1 MKKKLLKG
9 CTLLLIALI
18 LLYASVKIINIIK
31 FSEIDKEM
39 NSMADSLGYKKEDF
53 VDEYKACYDIFAHCY
68 KFFIFKTDHDFE
80 KFSSL
85 VKNIKAFNT
94 SGGSDISGYEIFTK
108 INLRSNSSIT
118 INGSDALG
126 DRSQLP
132 RIFGNRWNVAIPN
145 TNDFIT
151 IDFYD
156 LAYIKNVKLNSTD
169 LGQNLVVIQ
178 YQYK

>member
-9 CTLLLIALI
+9 CIGLVVVFVMLFAF
-18 LLYASVKIINIIK
+18 IIIRNLK
-31 FSEIDKEM
+31 MHSEIDKETS
-39 NSMADSLGYKKEDF
+39 SMASVLGYQQKDF

-94 SGGSDISGYEIFTK
+94 SGGSDFSGYEIFTK

-132 RIFGNRWNVAIPN
+132 RISGNRWNVAIPN